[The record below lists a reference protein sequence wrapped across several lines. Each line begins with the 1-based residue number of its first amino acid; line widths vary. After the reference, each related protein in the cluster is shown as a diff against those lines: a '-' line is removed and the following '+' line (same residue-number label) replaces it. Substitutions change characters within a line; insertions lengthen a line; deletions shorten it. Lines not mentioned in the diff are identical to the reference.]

1 MENLFAK
8 NLKMLRAEHAMSQSA
23 LAKKL
28 GVTQQCVSEWE
39 LGRTEPTL
47 SYSTRAWTRCADA
60 MGLLILSVNRFV
72 LSRRRQTID
81 IERKAE

>member
-8 NLKMLRAEHAMSQSA
+8 NLKILRAEHAMSQSA

-39 LGRTEPTL
+39 LWRTEPTL
-47 SYSTRAWTRCADA
+47 SYLWRIADIFDA
-60 MGLLILSVNRFV
+60 SMDEVCG
-72 LSRRRQTID
+72 RR
-81 IERKAE
+81 EWGC